1 MSAFEPFAKGFTK
14 GFTKG
19 HTKGH
24 PKGHRNATGEWD
36 TCDSRAGRERSI
48 LATLMGLQSMERRL
62 ERMVEG
68 VFTRRTRGSIRP
80 IELGRRLVR
89 EMDDNRNV
97 DVKGRRI
104 VPNDFTVLLSATD
117 HNGFND
123 IEDALITE
131 LAEAARE
138 YAREESYHF
147 MGPVIVRLMVDNNLK
162 TGRFGVVAQL
172 KQAAGGL
179 GAGSLVLPSGKRVTL
194 GENAT
199 TVGRLP
205 ECTISINDTNVSRN
219 HAEIRTGTKAYI
231 AVDLGSTNGTMIN
244 GVRIVGEQ
252 RLNDGDIVS
261 FGSTH
266 VRFEAS

>member
-1 MSAFEPFAKGFTK
+1 
-14 GFTKG
+14 
-19 HTKGH
+19 
-24 PKGHRNATGEWD
+24 
-36 TCDSRAGRERSI
+36 
-48 LATLMGLQSMERRL
+48 MERRL

-68 VFTRRTRGSIRP
+68 VFSRRRRGSIRP

-89 EMDDNRNV
+89 EMDDNRSV

-104 VPNDFTVLLSATD
+104 VPNDFTVLLSAPD
-117 HNGFND
+117 HAGFSD
-123 IEDALITE
+123 IEDALTTE

-147 MGPVIVRLMVDNNLK
+147 MGPVVVRLSVDNDLRG
-162 TGRFGVVAQL
+162 GRFGIISQL

-179 GAGSLVLPSGKRVTL
+179 GAGSLVLPSGERVAL
-194 GENAT
+194 GEHVT

-205 ECTISINDTNVSRN
+205 ECTISINDSNVSRN
-219 HAEIRTGTKAYI
+219 HAEVRTGTNAYVV
-231 AVDLGSTNGTMIN
+231 VDLGSTNGTMVN
-244 GVRIVGEQ
+244 GARVVGEQ